1 MRASR
6 LVNLL
11 LLLQSRGGLTAAEL
25 ARELEVSV
33 RTVHRDVEELSAAG
47 VPIFA
52 ERGQHGGIRLVD
64 GYRTRLTG
72 MTADEAEALF
82 LSGLPGPAAQLGLG
96 TVVAA
101 AQLKVMAALPPEL
114 RSRASRLVERFHLDA
129 AGWFQADEPVPH
141 LATLSAAVWDG
152 RLVRI
157 AYDRGPEPVERTLGP
172 LGLVLKGGVWYVVG
186 LVDAQVRTYRAS
198 RVLDV
203 VSLEERFE
211 RPAEFDL
218 SSFWE
223 ASSEAYERASPKV
236 TVTVRVRV
244 DRLERLWTAIGG
256 RAIADAVRLD
266 QPDPDAWRRYRLVLP
281 WPDEVPGV
289 LMGVGSGL
297 EVIDPPEI
305 RRRIAASAARIV
317 ERYRVDRVDGTD

>member
-11 LLLQSRGGLTAAEL
+11 LLLQTRGGLTAAEL

-52 ERGQHGGIRLVD
+52 ERGPHGGIRLVD

-72 MTADEAEALF
+72 MTAEEAEALF
-82 LSGLPGPAAQLGLG
+82 LAGLPGPAAQLGLG

-141 LATLSAAVWDG
+141 LAALSSAVWDG

-157 AYDRGPEPVERTLGP
+157 RYDRGPDPVDRVLGP

-186 LVDAQVRTYRAS
+186 LVDGQTRTYRAS
-198 RVLDV
+198 RVLEATP
-203 VSLEERFE
+203 LEDRFD
-211 RPAEFDL
+211 RPSGFDL
-218 SSFWE
+218 ATFWQ
-223 ASSEAYERASPKV
+223 ATSTAYEENAPTVS
-236 TVTVRVRV
+236 VTVRVRPQRIG
-244 DRLERLWTAIGG
+244 RLATIVGERAVLAAERLA
-256 RAIADAVRLD
+256 ADDPEGWVHLRLT
-266 QPDPDAWRRYRLVLP
+266 LP
-281 WPDEVPGV
+281 WPDEVPG
-289 LMGVGSGL
+289 LLLGVGSGL
-297 EVIDPPEI
+297 EVLDPPGI
-305 RRRIAASAARIV
+305 RAHVAASAARLV
-317 ERYRVDRVDGTD
+317 ERYRGVPGRTTT